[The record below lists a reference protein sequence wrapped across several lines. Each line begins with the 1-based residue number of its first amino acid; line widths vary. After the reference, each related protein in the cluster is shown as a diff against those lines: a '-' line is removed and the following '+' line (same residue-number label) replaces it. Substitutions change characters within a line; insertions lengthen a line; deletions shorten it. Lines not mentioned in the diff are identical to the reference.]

1 MGRPRHVPQR
11 TCVGCRQARA
21 KPELLRVVRTPSGEV
36 RADATG
42 KVAGRGAYLCR
53 SEACLVQ
60 ALKQKRLARALGVA
74 MGSDVVAEIRNHL
87 GAGPSPAPAEMEGGR

>member
-1 MGRPRHVPQR
+1 
-11 TCVGCRQARA
+11 
-21 KPELLRVVRTPSGEV
+21 
-36 RADATG
+36 
-42 KVAGRGAYLCR
+42 
-53 SEACLVQ
+53 VQ